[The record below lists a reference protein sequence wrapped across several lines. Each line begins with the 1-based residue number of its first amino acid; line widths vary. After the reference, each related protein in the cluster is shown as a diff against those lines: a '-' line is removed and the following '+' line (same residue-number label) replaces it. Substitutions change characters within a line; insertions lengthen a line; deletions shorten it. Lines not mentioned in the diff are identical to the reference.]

1 MTIHFIKEIERLK
14 TRILSLSAYV
24 EESVIMEV
32 KSPNNRDADLA
43 REVLQRDRKIDEA
56 EVDLEEECLKILALH
71 QPVAQDLR
79 FIIAV
84 LKINNDLERIGDLA
98 VNIAYR
104 AEKFSQRQHYE
115 VPRELLVMAEK
126 TKSML
131 TNGLDAL
138 VNLDVETAE
147 RVCDQDDEVDE
158 LHQKMYHLVKEKIVK
173 SPEAFSNLFKITEIS
188 HQLERIADLATN
200 IAEDVIYMVNGRIIR
215 HASRLADED

>member
-1 MTIHFIKEIERLK
+1 MTIHFVKEIERLK

-24 EESVIMEV
+24 EESVIMAV
-32 KSPNNRDADLA
+32 KALNNRDGDLA
-43 REVLQRDRKIDEA
+43 REVLQRDRKVDQA

-98 VNIAYR
+98 ANIAFR
-104 AEKFSQRQHYE
+104 AEKFAQRQRFDI
-115 VPRELLVMAEK
+115 PADLLEMAER

-138 VNLDVETAE
+138 VNLDVAVAE
-147 RVCDQDDEVDE
+147 QVCRDDDIVDE
-158 LHQKMYHLVKEKIVK
+158 LQQKIYDYAKGEIQSNPEK
-173 SPEAFSNLFKITEIS
+173 FGTYFKLTEIS

-200 IAEDVIYMVNGRIIR
+200 IAEDVVYMVEGRIMR
-215 HASRLADED
+215 HQYQ

>member
-24 EESVIMEV
+24 EESVIMAV
-32 KSPNNRDADLA
+32 KSLNNRDADLA
-43 REVLQRDRKIDEA
+43 REVLHRDRKIDEA

-115 VPRELLVMAEK
+115 VPQDLLVMAEK

-131 TNGLDAL
+131 TDGLDAL

-147 RVCDQDDEVDE
+147 NVCDQDDEVDE
-158 LHQKMYHLVKEKIVK
+158 LHQKMYLLVKEKIK
-173 SPEAFSNLFKITEIS
+173 DNPEAFSNLFKITEIS

-200 IAEDVIYMVNGRIIR
+200 IAEDVIYMVNGRIVR
-215 HASRLADED
+215 HASRLEDEE